1 MKKRFRVNL
10 SQQAQNDLEQIFYY
24 IADDNIN
31 NATNFILQLEK
42 KIYSLEN
49 FPQRQPLIPENEF
62 FGTNYRHLIFKKYRV
77 VYRITEKSVFIL
89 RMFHGAKLLGL

>member
-24 IADDNIN
+24 IADNNIN

-42 KIYSLEN
+42 KIYSLGS
-49 FPQRQPLIPENEF
+49 FPEQHPLIPENEF
-62 FGTNYRHLIFKKYRV
+62 FDTNYRHLVFKKYRV
-77 VYRITEKSVFIL
+77 VYRIAEKSVFIL
-89 RMFHGAKLLGL
+89 RIFHGAKLLEL

>member
-42 KIYSLEN
+42 KIYSLGS
-49 FPQRQPLIPENEF
+49 FPERHPLIPENKF
-62 FGTNYRHLIFKKYRV
+62 FDTNYRHLIFKKYRV

-89 RMFHGAKLLGL
+89 RIFHGAKLLDL

>member
-42 KIYSLEN
+42 KIYSLGS
-49 FPQRQPLIPENEF
+49 FPERHPLIPENEF
-62 FGTNYRHLIFKKYRV
+62 FDTNYRHLIFKKYRV
-77 VYRITEKSVFIL
+77 VYRIAEKSVFIL
-89 RMFHGAKLLGL
+89 RIFHRAKLLDL

>member
-10 SQQAQNDLEQIFYY
+10 SQQAQNDLEQIFYN

-77 VYRITEKSVFIL
+77 VYRIAEKSVFIL
-89 RMFHGAKLLGL
+89 RIFHGAKLLDL